1 MEHYRVRKNKKD
13 KVTVDD
19 EEYFFNLVTLVQV
32 STSHHHTLTPSPHT
46 LPSHPPLT
54 PSPHTLTPSQHYQ
67 KDADGLCCRLRF
79 SVDKTGD
86 IEQVANMDDFISQG
100 WYIPKS
106 EVTKK
111 SLIGKGEFGGTFE
124 NQAAATSQTQAFSLY
139 SIHTCTSLLWLVFGS
154 STLP

>member
-1 MEHYRVRKNKKD
+1 MRKNKKD

-32 STSHHHTLTPSPHT
+32 SISHHHTLTPS
-46 LPSHPPLT
+46 LPPLT
-54 PSPHTLTPSQHYQ
+54 HSPHTLTPSQHYQ

-124 NQAAATSQTQAFSLY
+124 NQAAATSQTQAFSL